1 MQFEWDENKR
11 RTNLQKHGVDFVD
24 AVKIFAGFTVTL
36 QDDRFQ
42 YDENRF
48 ITFGMLKGRVVAV
61 LHTER
66 QNRIR
71 LISIRK
77 ATRNER
83 KAYFEQIAH

>member
-61 LHTER
+61 LHTEP

-77 ATRNER
+77 ATRNET

>member
-77 ATRNER
+77 ATRNET

>member
-1 MQFEWDENKR
+1 MQFEWDENER

-77 ATRNER
+77 ATRNET